1 MVYNHYMVEPDERIR
16 ILRVITRMNI
26 GGPANQ
32 VLSLSDGLSL
42 EAFQQKLLYGVCTNE
57 EKQVQG
63 IDLLRISTRRINSLS
78 RRISPWRDLLTLLII
93 VKEIRQFKPHVIHTH
108 TSKAGFLGRIAS
120 IIALHNCKLIHT
132 FHGHLL
138 YGYFHC
144 VIARMIVFVE
154 KMLARLTHV
163 LIAVGD
169 SVALDLI
176 TRGIGKTSKF
186 RIIYP
191 GVKTPLPQH
200 MTTNHAHSKSSKD
213 RLTCA
218 FVGRVTQIKRPDRF
232 LEVVQLA
239 TADDLPVDFVIIGD
253 GELLQDCKTRAEKF
267 GLNVSFLGWREDIY
281 AVLETVDMV
290 MLTSDNEGTPFSL
303 IQAAMMQ
310 KPVIA
315 TNVGS
320 VSNVVTDRKTGLLV
334 SPNSQQLYE
343 ALTELVQDK
352 DLREKLGKE
361 AKLWTCQ
368 RFSES
373 EFLSKYSNLY
383 AEILRT

>member
-1 MVYNHYMVEPDERIR
+1 MEISDNRIR

-32 VLSLSDGLSL
+32 VLSLSEKLSL
-42 EAFQQKLLYGVCTNE
+42 EAFQQRLLYGVCTNE

-63 IDLLRISTRRINSLS
+63 IDLLRISSRRIDSLS
-78 RRISPWRDLLTLLII
+78 RILSPWRDFLTLLII

-120 IIALHNCKLIHT
+120 IIALHKCKLIHT

-138 YGYFHC
+138 YGYFPR

-154 KMLARLTHV
+154 KMLARITHV

-169 SVALDLI
+169 SVAHELI
-176 TRGIGKTSKF
+176 TAGIGKSSKF
-186 RIIYP
+186 CIIYP
-191 GVKTPLPQH
+191 GVKTPRSQH
-200 MTTNHAHSKSSKD
+200 MTTNQVHSKSSED
-213 RLTCA
+213 RLLCA

-239 TADDLPVDFVIIGD
+239 TKDDLPIDFVVIGD
-253 GELLQDCKTRAEKF
+253 GELLQDCKTKAEEF
-267 GLNVSFLGWREDIY
+267 GLNVRFLGWREDIY
-281 AVLETVDMV
+281 AVLETVDIV

-303 IQAAMMQ
+303 IQAAMLQ

-320 VSNVVTDRKTGLLV
+320 VSEVVIDRQTGLLV

-343 ALTELVQDK
+343 ALTEFVQNK

-383 AEILRT
+383 TEILRT